1 MSGLFYIAWIFLTLW
16 SILHLLIHKREPS
29 STLSW
34 LLFVTFIPI
43 LGAVIFLVFGPQ
55 RLERNALKRKEKL
68 HQTALIEREGESPS
82 GSAIPDGL
90 LERADTQVLR
100 LAKQISEYEVT
111 AGNSVELLADPLI
124 TLNEMHASIA
134 SAKRFIHLE
143 YYIIS
148 ADEVT
153 EQLFEGLSQAA
164 DRGVEV
170 RILYDALGS
179 LFLKQ
184 RYFKPLAKKGVRTA
198 GFLPFSLVPQ
208 RFNFNFR
215 NHRKILIVD
224 GTTAFTG
231 GTNIGK
237 EYLGKRTEHQWRD
250 FSVKVSGP
258 VCLQLQDVFAKDWM
272 FTTGEDLFNSEYY
285 PRSSYVGNSVVQVME
300 SGPDTAFQTLHH
312 ALFLAI
318 NSAENQVLLT
328 TPYFIPDS
336 SMMSALAVAALRGVD
351 VQILL
356 PLKSDS
362 LLVQNASRSFYDN
375 LLRAGAK
382 IFEYQPRI
390 LHAKMLVI
398 DNKWTIIG
406 SSNMDIRSFRL
417 NFELNLLV
425 YGPSLAHQAM
435 EIFQDDL
442 KNSKQ
447 VDRHLFMLRPLR
459 QQMAENACRL
469 LSPIL

>member
-1 MSGLFYIAWIFLTLW
+1 MTLW
-16 SILHLLIHKREPS
+16 CIFHLLIHKREPS

-43 LGAVIFLVFGPQ
+43 LGATIFLVFGPQ

-68 HQTALIEREGESPS
+68 HQTALIEQEGESPS
-82 GSAIPDGL
+82 GSALPSGL
-90 LERADTQVLR
+90 SERADTQVLR
-100 LAKQISEYEVT
+100 LAKQISEYAVT
-111 AGNSVELLADPLI
+111 AGNQLELLADPLV
-124 TLNEMHASIA
+124 TLNEMHAAIA
-134 SAKRFIHLE
+134 AAKRFIHLE
-143 YYIIS
+143 YYIIA

-153 EQLFEGLSQAA
+153 EQLFEGLAQAA

-224 GTTAFTG
+224 GKTAFTG

-237 EYLGKRTEHQWRD
+237 EYLGKRGDHQWRD

-272 FTTGEDLFNSEYY
+272 FTTGEDLFRSDYY
-285 PRSSYVGNSVVQVME
+285 PRSSYTGDSVVQVME
-300 SGPDTAFQTLHH
+300 SGPDTAFQTLHQ

-318 NSAENQVLLT
+318 NSAEKQILLT

-336 SMMSALAVAALRGVD
+336 TMMTALVVAALRGVD
-351 VQILL
+351 VQIIL

-362 LLVQNASRSFYDN
+362 WLVQNASRSFYDN

-382 IFEYQPRI
+382 IFEYQPRV
-390 LHAKMLVI
+390 LHAKMLMI

-406 SSNMDIRSFRL
+406 SANMDIRSFRL

-425 YGPSLAHQAM
+425 YGSSLARQAM
-435 EIFQDDL
+435 DIFQDDL

-447 VDRHLFMLRPLR
+447 VDRHLFMLRPMR
-459 QQMAENACRL
+459 QQIAENACRL